1 LVIFLSWVESVNQMV
16 DLMRCG
22 VKE

>member
-1 LVIFLSWVESVNQMV
+1 MKQFAS

-22 VKE
+22 VY